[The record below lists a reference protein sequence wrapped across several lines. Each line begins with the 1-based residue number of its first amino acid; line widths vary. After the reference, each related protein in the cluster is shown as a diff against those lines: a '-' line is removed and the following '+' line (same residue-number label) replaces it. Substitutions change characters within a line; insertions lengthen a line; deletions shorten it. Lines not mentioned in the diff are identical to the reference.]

1 MTNKVCRF
9 RLLCILDA
17 LALQPLIQC
26 HGLVLTHVFIITE
39 FRRKLP
45 YVKLTGPSMTPLR
58 VLKIFNTLKPY
69 LENVDTVQGVQLLL
83 YISNGIQ

>member
-1 MTNKVCRF
+1 M
-9 RLLCILDA
+9 CILILGA

-45 YVKLTGPSMTPLR
+45 YVKLTGPFMTRLTGI
-58 VLKIFNTLKPY
+58 LKTFYAHKPY
-69 LENVDTVQGVQLLL
+69 LENDNTVQGIQLLKHGYL
-83 YISNGIQ
+83 IYQPQGQEKR